1 MRWQLQLR
9 WKGQV
14 PTAYL
19 LNQRILGGIGFC
31 GSALVVGQANP
42 QFTLIALDRVSQ
54 HLGRPIA
61 AHLHPDTHNARS
73 RLIPSATQTDKR
85 SFLDRTLHVSH

>member
-19 LNQRILGGIGFC
+19 LNQRILGSIGFC
-31 GSALVVGQANP
+31 GSALVVGQADP
-42 QFTLIALDRVSQ
+42 QFTLIVLDRVSQ
-54 HLGRPIA
+54 HLGRPTA
-61 AHLHPDTHNARS
+61 AHLHLRYTQ
-73 RLIPSATQTDKR
+73 RLVPSDSINHTNR
-85 SFLDRTLHVSH
+85 